1 MYKLGFYVPEQALEK
16 VKSALFEVGAG
27 HSGNYDLCC
36 WQTLGQSQFRPLPR
50 SRPSIGEEEKLSL
63 LDEYRL
69 EMVCEDHVISDV
81 VKALKLRILMKIQ
94 HGISLAFVRNLIKLN
109 SKFLY

>member
-36 WQTLGQSQFRPLPR
+36 WQTLGKSQFRPLPR
-50 SRPSIGEEEKLSL
+50 SQPTLGKEEKLSI
-63 LDEYRL
+63 LDEYRV
-69 EMVCEDHVISDV
+69 EMICEDHVISDV
-81 VKALKLRILMKIQ
+81 VKILKSAHPYENPAWDLVGLC
-94 HGISLAFVRNLIKLN
+94 SELE
-109 SKFLY
+109 

>member
-36 WQTLGQSQFRPLPR
+36 WQTLGKSQFRPLPR
-50 SRPSIGEEEKLSL
+50 SQPTIGKEEKLSI
-63 LDEYRL
+63 LDEYRV
-69 EMVCEDHVISDV
+69 EMICEDLCFVMH
-81 VKALKLRILMKIQ
+81 KQ
-94 HGISLAFVRNLIKLN
+94 HCTPLDMSLESL
-109 SKFLY
+109 